1 MGTSPSG
8 GWRSIPGWRRLLSSG
23 ARTRS
28 IGYRILL
35 IKASRAGEEIQCLS
49 RFVGAQ
55 RLAFQKL
62 LKKYRRWTG
71 SSELGNRFRK
81 EVLDRRTSFS
91 KTDFEPILA
100 QWTEVLASVRA
111 PFIDGI
117 NWQSSPT
124 ENKEEK
130 CQSQQSVPQKCPSG
144 FAQNQATR
152 SQDVV
157 EDLSSSAVL
166 QAAWEDGSTLE
177 IDAALATVPFGHN
190 SAKVAYWIHPDN
202 IVQIHVLLLQYTRLQ
217 KSSETV
223 SSPESPST
231 PQGSIGDHPA
241 KCSSRTDEEVGVI
254 VCDDLERFAQR
265 QSSETVSDSENRTGF
280 ASEKA
285 AASIRYSP
293 NGDAII
299 VVSAATK
306 ENDKSVYSSGKPPIW
321 KARVKRKAIQRLFS
335 TSRGDHYAIAD
346 DATDYERI
354 SEWLAR
360 HREIQ
365 PLVQLQFRRTRF
377 VGLKNS
383 GTTGLWATLDKDISL
398 RSCSTEL
405 LASDEGFE
413 MISGGGRKDSES
425 FPHAV
430 LEIRTEGLVDT
441 DLISALDASYL
452 VSLFDFVYS
461 LLLI

>member
-1 MGTSPSG
+1 M
-8 GWRSIPGWRRLLSSG
+8 
-23 ARTRS
+23 
-28 IGYRILL
+28 
-35 IKASRAGEEIQCLS
+35 
-49 RFVGAQ
+49 GAQ

-71 SSELGNRFRK
+71 SSELGNRFRR
-81 EVLDRRTSFS
+81 EVLDRRSSFS

-111 PFIDGI
+111 PFIDGV
-117 NWQSSPT
+117 NWQSGFT
-124 ENKEEK
+124 ESKEEE
-130 CQSQQSVPQKCPSG
+130 CQSQQSVPEKSSSG
-144 FAQNQATR
+144 SSQNQATR
-152 SQDVV
+152 SQHVI

-166 QAAWEDGSTLE
+166 QAACEDGSTLE
-177 IDAALATVPFGHN
+177 IDAALATVPFGHK

-202 IVQIHVLLLQYTRLQ
+202 IVQIHVLLLQYTRLL
-217 KSSETV
+217 KANGTIA
-223 SSPESPST
+223 SPECPSS

-254 VCDDLERFAQR
+254 ICDDLERFAQR
-265 QSSETVSDSENRTGF
+265 QSSETVSDAETRAGF

-306 ENDKSVYSSGKPPIW
+306 ENGKSVDSGRKLPIR

-335 TSRGDHYAIAD
+335 ASRGDQCAMAD
-346 DATDYERI
+346 NATDYERI

-360 HREIQ
+360 HKEVQ

-383 GTTGLWATLDKDISL
+383 ATIGLWATLDKDVSM
-398 RSCSTEL
+398 RSCSAEL
-405 LASDEGFE
+405 VASDKGFE
-413 MISGGGRKDSES
+413 RVSGGEKDSES

-441 DLISALDASYL
+441 DLIAALDVSHL
-452 VSLFDFVYS
+452 VR
-461 LLLI
+461 LLISFICFR